1 MSGSP
6 EEVNKV
12 LDIVNRTEYM
22 RGYDARNEELKNDS
36 AMSMITEQVKRLR
49 EQAELI
55 RGKHYMTTYLDEAAD
70 TIEMLAAKLQ
80 AVNKKTMFSYF
91 DGIADS
97 MKEEEKELEAYRQ
110 AFEDIRAELDGYD
123 DTDLIKVKYVRQ
135 FIDKHNPDKVG
146 KESGNV

>member
-1 MSGSP
+1 
-6 EEVNKV
+6 
-12 LDIVNRTEYM
+12 
-22 RGYDARNEELKNDS
+22 
-36 AMSMITEQVKRLR
+36 MSMITEQNKRLR
-49 EQAELI
+49 DLADVLELSDNGYETLI
-55 RGKHYMTTYLDEAAD
+55 KELRQAAD

>member
-1 MSGSP
+1 
-6 EEVNKV
+6 
-12 LDIVNRTEYM
+12 
-22 RGYDARNEELKNDS
+22 
-36 AMSMITEQVKRLR
+36 MSMITEQVERLR